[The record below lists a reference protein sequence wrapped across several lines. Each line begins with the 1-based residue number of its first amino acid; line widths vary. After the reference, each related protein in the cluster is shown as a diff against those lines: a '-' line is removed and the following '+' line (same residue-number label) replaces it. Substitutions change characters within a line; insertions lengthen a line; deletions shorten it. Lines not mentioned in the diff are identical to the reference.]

1 LTALRQRA
9 AAAAPF
15 GAVRAPRG
23 IARTGRAA
31 SEVLAESGSV
41 GSYVELAEQLRAAIG
56 AGRLAPGDLLP
67 TVSDL
72 AGHRGLARSTVSR
85 AMGLLAGQTVIVREG
100 TRWTTAPP
108 PPSSTEA
115 ATA

>member
-1 LTALRQRA
+1 
-9 AAAAPF
+9 
-15 GAVRAPRG
+15 
-23 IARTGRAA
+23 
-31 SEVLAESGSV
+31 LAESGSV

-72 AGHRGLARSTVSR
+72 AGHCGLARSTVSR